1 MHLVQTALQLLA
13 RNARAAQVHGHQVV
27 VRAAGDKAQ
36 PLVQQRLGQHA
47 GVLCDILLIFFEFRL
62 QRFAEAH
69 GLGRDDMLQRA
80 ALGTRENSLVDGL
93 GVLLPAQDQAAAGAA
108 QRFVGGGCHH
118 VGIGHGVRV
127 QASGH
132 KPRDVRHI
140 HHKQR
145 AVFPGDLRDAFKIN
159 GAGVGRSARD
169 DHFGLVLLCFFLQ
182 IRIIQIA
189 VFVHAVCDEIVV
201 LAAHVHRAAVGE
213 VAAVGKIHAQDG
225 IAHVQQRKINGQ
237 IGLRARM
244 RLHIGVLGA
253 EQPARAVAGN
263 VLHHVHALASAVV
276 AVPAESSDFCHRLV
290 LFGREHCTARS
301 PKCEGCPLGAVCPSY
316 PIAK

>member
-1 MHLVQTALQLLA
+1 MPPETRPSPSSSSAWA
-13 RNARAAQVHGHQVV
+13 STRAFSAI
-27 VRAAGDKAQ
+27 
-36 PLVQQRLGQHA
+36 L
-47 GVLCDILLIFFEFRL
+47 LLIFFEFRL
-62 QRFAEAH
+62 QRLAEAH

-93 GVLLPAQDQAAAGAA
+93 GVLLLAQDQAAAGAA

-169 DHFGLVLLCFFLQ
+169 DHLGLVLLCFFLQ
-182 IRIIQIA
+182 IRHNPDSP
-189 VFVHAVCDEIVV
+189 F
-201 LAAHVHRAAVGE
+201 
-213 VAAVGKIHAQDG
+213 
-225 IAHVQQRKINGQ
+225 
-237 IGLRARM
+237 
-244 RLHIGVLGA
+244 
-253 EQPARAVAGN
+253 
-263 VLHHVHALASAVV
+263 
-276 AVPAESSDFCHRLV
+276 SSTPYATKL
-290 LFGREHCTARS
+290 
-301 PKCEGCPLGAVCPSY
+301 
-316 PIAK
+316 